1 MAKRTRRT
9 HSAAGFH
16 KESMKPGINDAT
28 LRKLGKNHVDAFNA
42 MVEQHIKD
50 FNDVNVNLSAEPKSQ
65 LKTMK
70 MVHDM
75 HGEAHGEH

>member
-1 MAKRTRRT
+1 MEKRTRQT
-9 HSAAGFH
+9 HSAARFH
-16 KESMKPGINDAT
+16 KESMKPGMDDAT

-42 MVEQHIKD
+42 MVEQHMD
-50 FNDVNVNLSAEPKSQ
+50 CNDVNINLSAEPKSQ